1 MKKTTAEP
9 GHCPEF
15 GLSRL
20 NQNLEPE
27 IDPVSARLCCR

>member
-1 MKKTTAEP
+1 MKKQSRTRAL
-9 GHCPEF
+9 PEF